1 MTDRDSRKSH
11 APDLPPL
18 PPGEGWGEGKSG
30 APALGIPIVAYV
42 ALGSNLGE
50 RERTIR
56 RALELLGAGE
66 HVRVTRSSSL
76 LENPAVGGPPDSPP
90 FLNAVAETQTDLA
103 PESLLDRL
111 LDIERQLGR
120 VRRQK
125 WEPRLID
132 LDLLLYG
139 NQIIR
144 TPRLTVPH
152 PLMHERAFVLQPLAE
167 IAPQV
172 VHPILGKSASELLR
186 RLESAA

>member
-1 MTDRDSRKSH
+1 MLLMDPNSR
-11 APDLPPL
+11 
-18 PPGEGWGEGKSG
+18 
-30 APALGIPIVAYV
+30 PIVAYV

-50 RERTIR
+50 REKTIH

-66 HVRVTRSSSL
+66 RVRVTRLSSL

-90 FLNAVAETQTDLA
+90 FLNAVAEIQTDLA
-103 PESLLDRL
+103 PEPLLDLL

-139 NQIIR
+139 NQVIR
-144 TPRLTVPH
+144 TARLTVPH
-152 PLMHERAFVLQPLAE
+152 PLMHERLFVLNPLVE

-172 VHPILGKSASELLR
+172 VHPVLGKSASELLR
-186 RLESAA
+186 RLEPPPEVSSNHRM